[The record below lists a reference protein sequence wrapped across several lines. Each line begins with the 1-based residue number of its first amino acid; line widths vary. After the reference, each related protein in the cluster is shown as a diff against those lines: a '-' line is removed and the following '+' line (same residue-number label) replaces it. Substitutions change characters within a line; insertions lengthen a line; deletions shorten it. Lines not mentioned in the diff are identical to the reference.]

1 MSGQGDLEYL
11 ASMLAVLVERAPS
24 LRAAGIESVTCPG
37 GLHFTLR
44 AATFTPPVGVAAPPP
59 SVDDDVEDPDAELSA
74 EVAETRK
81 AEKDWDA
88 YWRRMLASSGA
99 SLPPF
104 PGLERYSRMAPL
116 IAGRGH

>member
-1 MSGQGDLEYL
+1 MSGQGELEYL

-44 AATFTPPVGVAAPPP
+44 AAAPAAPSGVAAPAP
-59 SVDDDVEDPDAELSA
+59 SDDDVEDPDAELSA
-74 EVAETRK
+74 EVTETRK

-88 YWRRMLASSGA
+88 YWRRMTASSGA
-99 SLPPF
+99 AIPAF
-104 PGLERYSRMAPL
+104 PGLEKFNRMSAL